1 MSGAEFVREPVQ
13 SGIGHLVACD
23 LHVQG
28 KPEFFLPSN
37 EMEKIIL
44 TLCLVI
50 LRGRRTAREHGT
62 IKPYYVLLSY
72 RSLM

>member
-1 MSGAEFVREPVQ
+1 M
-13 SGIGHLVACD
+13 ACD
-23 LHVQG
+23 LHVQVEG
-28 KPEFFLPSN
+28 KGNQPFSLPFN
-37 EMEKIIL
+37 EVEKIIL

-62 IKPYYVLLSY
+62 IKSCYVLLSY